1 MFADVFRTMTTVM
14 EHSVLTPPK
23 PIEEV
28 QQDIPVRE
36 EEEER
41 LRELEEQKQAEEK
54 ARVRLV

>member
-1 MFADVFRTMTTVM
+1 MFADVFKTMTTVM
-14 EHSVLTPPK
+14 KQSVLIPPK